1 MTIIDIN
8 FDVYSDTPKGRDPDS
23 YSPTLRS
30 YHKILW
36 SKDLPN
42 GVRFDLD
49 DNTPRLLHH
58 KSELGEFLLSSDS
71 IGHTYS
77 RVKGM
82 SHIVNQIP
90 SEEINS
96 FFSTCSTIG
105 AYIIFPA
112 KKVDNQ
118 MTINGSRGLNRS
130 IKDRFDLTLEC
141 IRRFYINESS
151 PLSDTFQRYSSFFSL
166 FQEFKE
172 YKDFFLLQDLVEE
185 NDLSIKFFLPFDS
198 FDHPPLPNNVEE
210 YQSYKKHLMDFV
222 RARNQRILNST
233 QNQKSLE

>member
-42 GVRFDLD
+42 GVRFNLD

-77 RVKGM
+77 RVKSM
-82 SHIVNQIP
+82 SHIINQIP

-210 YQSYKKHLMDFV
+210 YQSYKKQLMDFV

-233 QNQKSLE
+233 QNQ

>member
-77 RVKGM
+77 RVKSM
-82 SHIVNQIP
+82 SHIINQIP

-198 FDHPPLPNNVEE
+198 FDQPPLPSNVEE
-210 YQSYKKHLMDFV
+210 YQSYKKHLIDFV
-222 RARNQRILNST
+222 RARNQRMLNST
-233 QNQKSLE
+233 NQHQ

>member
-77 RVKGM
+77 RVKSM
-82 SHIVNQIP
+82 SHIINQIP

-166 FQEFKE
+166 FQGFKE

-198 FDHPPLPNNVEE
+198 FDQPPLPSNVEE
-210 YQSYKKHLMDFV
+210 YQSYKKHLIDFV
-222 RARNQRILNST
+222 RARNQRMLNST
-233 QNQKSLE
+233 NQHQ

>member
-1 MTIIDIN
+1 MAFVDIN
-8 FDVYSDTPKGRDPDS
+8 FDFYSDTPKGKDPDS
-23 YSPTLRS
+23 YSATLRK
-30 YHKILW
+30 YHQILW
-36 SKDLPN
+36 NKPLPN
-42 GVRFDLD
+42 GLRFDLD

-77 RVKGM
+77 KVKSL
-82 SHIVNQIP
+82 SHIVAQIP

-96 FFSTCSTIG
+96 FFSICSTIG

-112 KKVDNQ
+112 KKIDNK
-118 MTINGSRGLNRS
+118 MTINSSRGLNRS

-166 FQEFKE
+166 FQDFRG
-172 YKDFFLLQDLVEE
+172 YKDFFLLQDLVEG

-198 FDHPPLPNNVEE
+198 FDQPPLPSNVEE
-210 YQSYKKHLMDFV
+210 YQSYKKHLIDFV
-222 RARNQRILNST
+222 RARNQRMLNST
-233 QNQKSLE
+233 NQHQ

>member
-1 MTIIDIN
+1 MTFVDIN
-8 FDVYSDTPKGRDPDS
+8 FDFYSDTPKGKDPDS
-23 YSPTLRS
+23 YSATLRK
-30 YHKILW
+30 YHQILW
-36 SKDLPN
+36 NKPLPN
-42 GVRFDLD
+42 GLRFDLD

-77 RVKGM
+77 KVK
-82 SHIVNQIP
+82 SLLHIVAQIP

-96 FFSTCSTIG
+96 FFSICSTIG

-112 KKVDNQ
+112 KKIDNK
-118 MTINGSRGLNRS
+118 MTINSSRGLNRS

-166 FQEFKE
+166 FQDFRG

-198 FDHPPLPNNVEE
+198 FDQPPLPSNVEE
-210 YQSYKKHLMDFV
+210 YQFYKKHLIDFV
-222 RARNQRILNST
+222 RARNQRMLNST
-233 QNQKSLE
+233 NQHQ